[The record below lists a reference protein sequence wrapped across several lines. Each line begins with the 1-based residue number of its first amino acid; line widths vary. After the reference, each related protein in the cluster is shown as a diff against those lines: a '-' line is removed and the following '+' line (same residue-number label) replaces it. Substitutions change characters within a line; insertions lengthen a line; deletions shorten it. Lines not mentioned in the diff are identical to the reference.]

1 MAEERRASRR
11 DLFKLIGQTLADAAG
26 KRIQLPPGT
35 GAPSPGPAAP
45 VKREAPAP
53 AAEIPVERGRM
64 VVDLS
69 VHPIVPGSGK
79 RFLGA
84 GAPEVILLAR
94 VTPEHLAGVSGDCP
108 HCGGPLSFSG
118 KRDSVLCPRGAVS
131 FRLDGCVVEGP
142 GYLRLRTY
150 LCHRIGPRVEIDVIS
165 T

>member
-26 KRIQLPPGT
+26 RQVPVPPPP
-35 GAPSPGPAAP
+35 APAA

-108 HCGGPLSFSG
+108 HCGGPLAFSG
-118 KRDSVLCPRGAVS
+118 KRDAVLCPRGAVS

-142 GYLRLRTY
+142 AYLRLRTY
-150 LCHRIGPRVEIDVIS
+150 LCRRIGPRVEIDLLPA
-165 T
+165 